1 MYFKKQTNKKNC
13 LGHERERK
21 TEECVQTK
29 GA

>member
-1 MYFKKQTNKKNC
+1 MYFKKQTKKNC